1 MKIYVG
7 VTDYNWF
14 SILKSANCEEVNF
27 WKPGSDTTFKAL
39 DTNDLFLFKLH
50 SPYNYIV
57 GGGYFVRFSILP
69 TFIAW
74 DTFGI
79 QNGARNLK
87 ELNEHV
93 LKYKKRNKI
102 DTASENIGCIILS
115 EPFFFDEKDW
125 IPVPEN
131 WSNSIVQGK
140 TYLTQTEIGQRLYY
154 QIEERLNH
162 QSINDKTA
170 SLINSTGERYGSGQ
184 TIRHRLGQ
192 GSFRI
197 IVTEAYNRKCAITG
211 ERTLPVLDA
220 VHIRPYAEEGPH
232 AIQNGLL
239 LRTDFHALFDK
250 GYITIDDKYTISV
263 SNRLYEDFGNGKI
276 YYTHHGKKLLVF
288 PNQASD
294 LPSKEFL
301 HWHNE
306 HRYLG

>member
-7 VTDYNWF
+7 VTDYDWF
-14 SILKSANCEEVNF
+14 TILKNANCEEVNF
-27 WKPGSDTTFKAL
+27 WKPGAGTKFKAL
-39 DTNDLFLFKLH
+39 NSNDLFLFKLH
-50 SPYNYIV
+50 SPRNYIV

-69 TFIAW
+69 TFLAW
-74 DTFGI
+74 DAFGI
-79 QNGARNLK
+79 QNGTRSLK
-87 ELNEHV
+87 ELNERV

-102 DTASENIGCIILS
+102 DTTSDYIGCIILT

-140 TYLTQTEIGQRLYY
+140 TYITETEVGLQLYS
-154 QIEERLNH
+154 QVEERLEH
-162 QSINDKTA
+162 TSVADRTT
-170 SLINSTGERYGSGQ
+170 SLFKSTGERYGSEQ
-184 TIRHRLGQ
+184 IVRHRLGQ

-211 ERTLPVLDA
+211 EKTLPVLNA
-220 VHIRPYAEEGPH
+220 AHIRPYAEAGPH

-239 LRTDFHALFDK
+239 LRTDLHTLFDK
-250 GYITIDDKYTISV
+250 GYITVDDKYTINV
-263 SNRLYEDFGNGKI
+263 STRLHDDFGNGKI
-276 YYTHHGKKLLVF
+276 YYAHHGQKLLVI
-288 PNQASD
+288 PNQLTD

-306 HRYLG
+306 HIYLG